1 MGGFRS
7 FACVFPN
14 KNICIAILTNF
25 SSSQPEQK
33 VNSLADILIPDLAK
47 NTKPPV
53 IETVKYT
60 SAPIDN
66 LKKYSSDYWCDASN
80 VARKLYVRND
90 TLWFSRPS
98 GNESP
103 LQYIGND
110 EFVMFSTESKLKVKV
125 LFYGN
130 KVKAMLVGSGDPNNY
145 YKPYKPVIVTT
156 KYLSEFT
163 GQYYSPELK
172 TIYTF
177 TLKNDTLT
185 GYHPKYG
192 DFKMSVLKQDLFQS
206 PKPLGTI
213 TFIRDRSNKIVG
225 IRTAFDRVK
234 NFWLER
240 LN

>member
-1 MGGFRS
+1 
-7 FACVFPN
+7 
-14 KNICIAILTNF
+14 
-25 SSSQPEQK
+25 
-33 VNSLADILIPDLAK
+33 
-47 NTKPPV
+47 
-53 IETVKYT
+53 
-60 SAPIDN
+60 
-66 LKKYSSDYWCDASN
+66 
-80 VARKLYVRND
+80 
-90 TLWFSRPS
+90 
-98 GNESP
+98 
-103 LQYIGND
+103 
-110 EFVMFSTESKLKVKV
+110 MFSTESKLKVNV
-125 LFYGN
+125 LFDGN
-130 KVKAMLVGSGDPNNY
+130 KVKAMLVGSGEPNNY

-192 DFKMSVLKQDLFQS
+192 DFKISVLKQDLFQS

-213 TFIRDRSNKIVG
+213 IFIRDRSNKIIG